1 MGMPESEE
9 PVTTPG
15 RAAGSSEAEHT
26 SRGGALHE
34 QRSVSDQASA
44 LAGELSDRVVD
55 AVAWVRAR
63 TTVRVVAVMRALVY
77 GFVALVALITAA
89 VLAAAGVVR
98 IWDVYVPV
106 HPVGTRVWLGYVVF
120 GGVLFVFGAWLLMP
134 RRAKR

>member
-1 MGMPESEE
+1 
-9 PVTTPG
+9 
-15 RAAGSSEAEHT
+15 
-26 SRGGALHE
+26 
-34 QRSVSDQASA
+34 
-44 LAGELSDRVVD
+44 
-55 AVAWVRAR
+55 
-63 TTVRVVAVMRALVY
+63 MRALVY